1 MPPPHASNL
10 AYYTPKTRAPLRS
23 KSHSNVVKLA
33 KHSDFFDL
41 SYERSGKKVEAKKYY
56 TSHAAHWVIKFR
68 RDCLF
73 LMVVWVVEFS
83 RKGYKIRKVFWPK
96 LNIRKGNYFIL

>member
-23 KSHSNVVKLA
+23 KSHTNVVKLA

-68 RDCLF
+68 RDCLYYE
-73 LMVVWVVEFS
+73 VVQVDEFS
-83 RKGYKIRKVFWPK
+83 RKGYKIRKVFRPK
-96 LNIRKGNYFIL
+96 LNIRKKII

>member
-23 KSHSNVVKLA
+23 KSHTSNVVKLA

-68 RDCLF
+68 RDCLYY
-73 LMVVWVVEFS
+73 VVVRVVEFS
-83 RKGYKIRKVFWPK
+83 RKGYKIRKVF
-96 LNIRKGNYFIL
+96 G

>member
-10 AYYTPKTRAPLRS
+10 AYYTPKTRALLRS

-68 RDCLF
+68 RLPVPYGSMGCRVF
-73 LMVVWVVEFS
+73 KE
-83 RKGYKIRKVFWPK
+83 KVQ
-96 LNIRKGNYFIL
+96 N